1 MFSWRGDVAF
11 PAETKQVGA
20 QSLWGAPG
28 TRREAPPSSAVCALS
43 FADPAVWDDW
53 TGKKACFPPQP
64 GKPAPR
70 KPRSE
75 AERGAAAGTPPPG
88 AAPHQGPPAVLRS
101 WTQPLIQTLGLARCQ
116 DFPGVGKV
124 VKETDPPS

>member
-43 FADPAVWDDW
+43 VADPAVWDDW

-64 GKPAPR
+64 GKQR
-70 KPRSE
+70 E
-75 AERGAAAGTPPPG
+75 ARRPG
-88 AAPHQGPPAVLRS
+88 RPHQGPPLTR
-101 WTQPLIQTLGLARCQ
+101 GR
-116 DFPGVGKV
+116 
-124 VKETDPPS
+124 PPSCVPGLSP